1 MTPVRVPSS
10 AAAAACRRATGAA
23 STVSARRAC
32 QRCASSARPAG
43 VRLPGPACNATR
55 HGSEASRD
63 TGGLPGRRVATRIRA
78 AAASPFALWASIA
91 FDVAHRA
98 SGGAS
103 ARDIA
108 TVAIAALDCALS
120 GAHVGVS
127 RPRCLWQ
134 LGGWRHST
142 TPSREPHERS
152 SYHDP
157 CRHWPGGRFCR
168 LSLPLCPI
176 LHPVAGRGSGQ
187 ATGAVQAA
195 PEPSPA
201 EQRAGRIAPAAAG
214 SARVR
219 RRYHVALISNPTVC
233 SGAALSL
240 SRRIALKPNDRS
252 GVLAASGVHR
262 QPRV

>member
-1 MTPVRVPSS
+1 MGDPSLAVRDGRSRSRAARVPLTPLRLPSS
-10 AAAAACRRATGAA
+10 AAAAACRRATAAA

-55 HGSEASRD
+55 HGSEASSE
-63 TGGLPGRRVATRIRA
+63 TGGLPGRRVATRIHV

-91 FDVAHRA
+91 CDVVHRA

-127 RPRCLWQ
+127 RPRCRWQ
-134 LGGWRHST
+134 LGGWRHPT

-152 SYHDP
+152 SYQDP
-157 CRHWPGGRFCR
+157 CRHWPEGRFCR

-176 LHPVAGRGSGQ
+176 PRPVAGRVV
-187 ATGAVQAA
+187 TGASGDLSRPPASSQA
-195 PEPSPA
+195 ER
-201 EQRAGRIAPAAAG
+201 RAGAPA
-214 SARVR
+214 
-219 RRYHVALISNPTVC
+219 
-233 SGAALSL
+233 
-240 SRRIALKPNDRS
+240 
-252 GVLAASGVHR
+252 
-262 QPRV
+262 